1 MATPQPE
8 QGRPFAS
15 PQLLKKMFTEYR
27 SEVASKIQDLETA
40 ERLEAIKKI
49 KREHRTELEKSL
61 ERQLE
66 TLERYVSR
74 KEHAR
79 SNASKEA
86 SRQFVWQYSDFNGAD
101 LTFLEQSTLSA
112 LHRNQLAYD
121 TTKCDFDLDAILKIL
136 DSHEGPLHKSIR
148 IRFEIL
154 EEFKKAITEDTSPI
168 LTDSRNQAAQ
178 LYGEVEEQQYRLTG
192 DTAIYK
198 VVTQLNGR
206 RFNDV
211 RENLLDLLG
220 DETKDLLE
228 LRQHQVDLL
237 QHLQTRMRE
246 NKFVVKFYQKYGK
259 SDSNALREHEEMGRE
274 LVDVN
279 DGLLRLLDG
288 IIEDLKRDDLTPL
301 RERFGNQ
308 LDKLRKVLQEDKDIA
323 KLFPSDDE

>member
-1 MATPQPE
+1 MATPQTE
-8 QGRPFAS
+8 QGRSFAS
-15 PQLLKKMFTEYR
+15 PQLLKKMFDEYR
-27 SEVASKIQDLETA
+27 SEIASKLQDFEA
-40 ERLEAIKKI
+40 GERHEAIKKI
-49 KREHRTELEKSL
+49 QREHRTELEKSL

-74 KEHAR
+74 KGHAR

-112 LHRNQLAYD
+112 VHRNQLVSD
-121 TTKCDFDLDAILKIL
+121 TSGLDVDAILKRL

-154 EEFKKAITEDTSPI
+154 EEFKKVITEDTSPS

-178 LYGEVEEQQYRLTG
+178 LYDEVEQQHYRLIG

-198 VVTQLNGR
+198 VVTQLDGR

-220 DETKDLLE
+220 DETEDLLE

-237 QHLQTRMRE
+237 QHLQTRIRE

-308 LDKLRKVLQEDKDIA
+308 LDKLRKVLKEDKDIA